1 LGSID
6 AFVRS
11 YYMDN
16 HAIHWDIQQEEDR
29 LGWKMMSFRSIEYVL
44 FVEDMCEEDDEVRKQ
59 FEM

>member
-1 LGSID
+1 
-6 AFVRS
+6 
-11 YYMDN
+11 MDN

-44 FVEDMCEEDDEVRKQ
+44 FVDDMCEEDDEVRKQ